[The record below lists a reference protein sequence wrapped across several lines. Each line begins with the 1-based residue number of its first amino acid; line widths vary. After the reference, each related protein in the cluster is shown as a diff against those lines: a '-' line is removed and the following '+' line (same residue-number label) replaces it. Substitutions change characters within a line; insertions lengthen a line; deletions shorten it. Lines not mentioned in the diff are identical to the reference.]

1 MGGTVPVRVN
11 PCPWSAIREIAPG
24 FDGFQYDLG
33 MGYELV
39 WFKRDLRWHDHAALA
54 HAARLGPVRCIYVV
68 EPGLWREPDAALQHF
83 EFVRESLQALDAEL
97 KRRGGRLEIHTGECP
112 EVLERIWQAAPF
124 DRLHS
129 HEETGNGYTYARDLR
144 VQAWCKDRGV
154 SWLEQRQFGV
164 VRRLK
169 NRNHWQGF
177 YEEHMVLPQ
186 EELGAIRF
194 WRPETR
200 WEVCSPS
207 SLLAPAGLWHNPVRR
222 QKGGRDVALATLR
235 SFLHGRS
242 LGYRGGMSSPLTAPD
257 EIGRAHV

>member
-1 MGGTVPVRVN
+1 
-11 PCPWSAIREIAPG
+11 
-24 FDGFQYDLG
+24 

-83 EFVRESLQALDAEL
+83 EFVRESLTALDAEL
-97 KRRGGRLEIHTGECP
+97 KRRGGGLEIHTGECP

-164 VRRLK
+164 VRRL
-169 NRNHWQGF
+169 RALVC
-177 YEEHMVLPQ
+177 EHKVRISNLARALKDIGDQVAALEVMTS
-186 EELGAIRF
+186 
-194 WRPETR
+194 TR
-200 WEVCSPS
+200 VGPVHSNAS
-207 SLLAPAGLWHNPVRR
+207 SAN
-222 QKGGRDVALATLR
+222 
-235 SFLHGRS
+235 
-242 LGYRGGMSSPLTAPD
+242 
-257 EIGRAHV
+257 